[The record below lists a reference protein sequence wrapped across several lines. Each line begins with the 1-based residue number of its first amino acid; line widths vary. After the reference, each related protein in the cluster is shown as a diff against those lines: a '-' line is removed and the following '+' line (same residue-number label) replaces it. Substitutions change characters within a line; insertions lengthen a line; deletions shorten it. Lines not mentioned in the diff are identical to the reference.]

1 MQGIITLCGSVRF
14 KELFEEANRLL
25 TRADWIV
32 LTVAE
37 FDHAM
42 LHDSTNKEGMLLKA
56 QLDKLHRA
64 KIDISQAIL
73 VLDKDKYVGES
84 TLGEI
89 EHAVERD
96 KIVYFYS
103 SGGLETLCG

>member
-1 MQGIITLCGSVRF
+1 MRGIITLCGSVRF

-42 LHDSTNKEGMLLKA
+42 LHDSTNNEGMLLKT
-56 QLDKLHRA
+56 QLDMLHRS
-64 KIDISQAIL
+64 KIDISQAVL
-73 VLDKDKYVGES
+73 VLDKDGYVGDS
-84 TLGEI
+84 TRGEI
-89 EHAVERD
+89 AHAIDEM
-96 KIVYFYS
+96 KLVYFYS
-103 SGGLETLCG
+103 EGDLELLCK